1 MWQTKTDRD
10 YGAVAEYAMTC
21 ALCVVTVTVT
31 VTAEADAL
39 SVRRLRRFNDLERHA
54 SSVDR
59 QVWRAA

>member
-1 MWQTKTDRD
+1 
-10 YGAVAEYAMTC
+10 
-21 ALCVVTVTVT
+21 